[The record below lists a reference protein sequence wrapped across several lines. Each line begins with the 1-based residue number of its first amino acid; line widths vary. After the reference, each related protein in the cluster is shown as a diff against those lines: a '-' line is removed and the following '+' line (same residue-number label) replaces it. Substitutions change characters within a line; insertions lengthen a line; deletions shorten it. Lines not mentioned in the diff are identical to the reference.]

1 MYYDSQDRI
10 MVSLTLMLVIATI
23 VASIQT
29 TLPATPYLKM
39 IDIWLFVAMNMM
51 VYLLVYHTFLE
62 YITKKDDKKDI
73 FFTKSRRN
81 SNLEETTRCAF
92 PSFLLLLCMYLV
104 DNRPESNNVR

>member
-1 MYYDSQDRI
+1 

-62 YITKKDDKKDI
+62 YITKKEVNKDLNIKDI
-73 FFTKSRRN
+73 FFSKSRRN
-81 SNLEETTRCAF
+81 SKWGDITGSTTRSII
-92 PSFLLLLCMYLV
+92 SF
-104 DNRPESNNVR
+104 